1 MISAQMSGDAE
12 RIIRW
17 LALSVVTLDKHNS
30 RQNHCPIKQNVHFG
44 FTCVA
49 RKYRPIYVRSDVF
62 FQSARLPRSSAWG
75 GRKTKMAAHYSRE
88 SITTILGG
96 NGGLHVIGPDRPVLS
111 SVHYK

>member
-1 MISAQMSGDAE
+1 MFTLGSRASLENTDRFTSGRTYSSSPQDC
-12 RIIRW
+12 RDQ
-17 LALSVVTLDKHNS
+17 AL
-30 RQNHCPIKQNVHFG
+30 G
-44 FTCVA
+44 GGGGGGGG
-49 RKYRPIYVRSDVF
+49 
-62 FQSARLPRSSAWG
+62 G